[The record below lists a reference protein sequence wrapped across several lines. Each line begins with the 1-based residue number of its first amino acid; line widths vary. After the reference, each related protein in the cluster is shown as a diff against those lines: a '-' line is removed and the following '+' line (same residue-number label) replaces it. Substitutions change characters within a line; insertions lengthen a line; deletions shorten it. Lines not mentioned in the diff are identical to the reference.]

1 MQVIDAKALDLRS
14 IIRRGDTIMW
24 GQACGE
30 PLTLTEALIAQR
42 ADLGG
47 VTAFLGS
54 GFSNTLKPEHADHI
68 RFVGIGAAGTHRRL
82 TKAGVLDVV
91 PCHVSKMEGYVAD
104 GVLPCDVAF
113 IQVAPADENGHY
125 SLGLISDYI
134 RAAVRR
140 ARVVIAEVNAQV
152 PQVPCAEPLTEDEI
166 DIAVHT
172 DRPLVELAPAAI
184 TDLDRT
190 IARYAQAF
198 IPERATLQV
207 GIGAVPEAVM
217 ANLRSHRDL
226 SIHSGM
232 LGDSAADL
240 VECGAVTNVYKEV
253 DPGVMVTGALIGT
266 RRLYDFCHRNKGV
279 RMHPLSHTHGS
290 ATLSRLSR
298 FISLNSAIEVDL
310 SGQVNAESAGGW
322 YLGAVGGQ
330 VDYVRAAGAS
340 PGGRSMIALPSTAQE
355 GKVTRIVAR
364 LSGPVTTARS
374 DSDVIVTEYGAAA
387 LRGKSLQQRAR
398 AMIAIAHPDHRESL
412 DRALHAA
419 QKAVA

>member
-14 IIRRGDTIMW
+14 IIRRGDTILW

-30 PLTLTEALIAQR
+30 PLTLTEALMAQR

-54 GFSNTLKPEHADHI
+54 GFSNTLKPEYADHI
-68 RFVGIGAAGTHRRL
+68 RFVGVGAAGTHRRL
-82 TKAGVLDVV
+82 TKAGVLDIV
-91 PCHVSKMEGYVAD
+91 PCHVSKLEGYVAD

-113 IQVAPADENGHY
+113 IQLAPADENGHY

-140 ARVVIAEVNAQV
+140 ARVVIAEINAQV
-152 PQVPCAEPLTEDEI
+152 PQVPCAEPLTDADI
-166 DIAVHT
+166 DIAIHT

-190 IARYAQAF
+190 IARYAEAF

-217 ANLRSHRDL
+217 ANLHSHRDL

-374 DSDVIVTEYGAAA
+374 DTDVIVTEYGAAD

>member
-14 IIRRGDTIMW
+14 IIRPGDTILW

-54 GFSNTLKPEHADHI
+54 GFSNTLKPEYADHI
-68 RFVGIGAAGTHRRL
+68 RFVGVGAAGTHRRL

-91 PCHVSKMEGYVAD
+91 PCHISKMEGYVAD

-113 IQVAPADENGHY
+113 VQVAPADENGQY

-166 DIAVHT
+166 DIAIHT

-184 TDLDRT
+184 TDLDRA

-217 ANLRSHRDL
+217 ANLRGHRDL

-240 VECGAVTNVYKEV
+240 VECGAVTNAYKEV

-279 RMHPLSHTHGS
+279 RMHPLSYTHGS

-374 DSDVIVTEYGAAA
+374 DSDVIVTEYGAAD
-387 LRGKSLQQRAR
+387 LRGKSLQQRAK

-419 QKAVA
+419 QKAMA